1 MGSVIDQS
9 HGLAASELMDLSKR
23 NLVEVVLAQ
32 AGQLRLLQRAEALA
46 ELVIAQALE
55 VLQQPEVMA
64 GDMEATIRKAAEILR
79 GTREGD

>member
-9 HGLAASELMDLSKR
+9 HGLTASELMDLSKR

-32 AGQLRLLQRAEALA
+32 AGQIRLLQRAEALA

-55 VLQQPEVMA
+55 VLRQPEVMA

-79 GTREGD
+79 GD